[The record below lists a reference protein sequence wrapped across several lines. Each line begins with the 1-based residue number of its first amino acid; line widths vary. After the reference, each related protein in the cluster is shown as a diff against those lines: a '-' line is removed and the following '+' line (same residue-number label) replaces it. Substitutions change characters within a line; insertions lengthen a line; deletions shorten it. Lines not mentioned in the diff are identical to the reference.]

1 MIFLIGDSH
10 VQSLTGP
17 HFKIVHLPS
26 PTAYQNYKR
35 IPTIEVELNSHKIN
49 KENDFLF
56 FSFGEIDIRCHLGFI
71 SEKTSRTYE
80 DVVSECIKRYETF
93 LDHFINDGY
102 KIGVWGVI
110 PSGPNNG
117 VQGNGSL
124 SYKTKI
130 ERNMI
135 TNIFNNQLISLCGK
149 KNIYFKSVYDKIIKD
164 EINYDK
170 YYSKDNIHLNAGM
183 FKTHETDI
191 NCEQLTI
198 DQFKD
203 LICQ

>member
-17 HFKIVHLPS
+17 DFKLIHLPS

-35 IPTIEVELNSHKIN
+35 IPSIEEELKKLTVN
-49 KENDFLF
+49 KENDILF

-71 SEKTSRTYE
+71 SDKTSRTYE
-80 DVVSECIKRYETF
+80 DVVIECIKRYESF
-93 LDHFINDGY
+93 LDHFINDGF
-102 KIGVWGVI
+102 KVGVWGVI

-117 VQGNGSL
+117 VQGNGAI
-124 SYKTKI
+124 SYKTRI
-130 ERNMI
+130 ERNII
-135 TNIFNNQLISLCGK
+135 TNIFNNQLIDLCNK
-149 KNIYFKSVYDKIIKD
+149 KNIHFKSVYDIIIKD
-164 EINYDK
+164 ELNYDK

-183 FKTHETDI
+183 FKTHGTNI

-203 LICQ
+203 LL